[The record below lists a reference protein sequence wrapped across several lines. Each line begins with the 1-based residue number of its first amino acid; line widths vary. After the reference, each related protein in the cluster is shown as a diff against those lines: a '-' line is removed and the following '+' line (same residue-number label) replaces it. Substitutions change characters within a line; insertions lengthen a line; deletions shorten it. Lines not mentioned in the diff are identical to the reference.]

1 MRLSGILQATVMEP
15 IDLPIFRGKLG
26 IDGLNSRCTVL
37 VLNSLLLKLGKND
50 WFPDL
55 NTS

>member
-1 MRLSGILQATVMEP
+1 MEL
-15 IDLPIFRGKLG
+15 IDLPVFHGKLD
-26 IDGLNSRCTVL
+26 IVELNSHCTIS

-55 NTS
+55 NTSKV